1 MQHIPLPSEDNE
13 RPGRPRSESSV
24 LQHAAA
30 FIDETVRSLGSPL
43 FWPYSSLQAAAEL
56 LLHAFDPVYRGV
68 NVRYGDG
75 KPVVL
80 VPGHLGGDAT
90 LEPLSMWLHAI
101 GYRPTRSNILI
112 NINDR
117 LLDQPLALAARG
129 AARRIG
135 RKAVVIAFDTG
146 IRSALRVAEAESDHV
161 SDVIG
166 LGPVDCASS
175 MPSGLRLHII
185 GPSKAAASPNH
196 TIYHVR
202 GSRALL
208 SVNPDALRILAAVL
222 RDIPITL
229 LNPP

>member
-1 MQHIPLPSEDNE
+1 
-13 RPGRPRSESSV
+13 
-24 LQHAAA
+24 
-30 FIDETVRSLGSPL
+30 
-43 FWPYSSLQAAAEL
+43 
-56 LLHAFDPVYRGV
+56 
-68 NVRYGDG
+68 
-75 KPVVL
+75 
-80 VPGHLGGDAT
+80 
-90 LEPLSMWLHAI
+90 
-101 GYRPTRSNILI
+101 
-112 NINDR
+112 